1 MDETGMSRQTRQRRP
16 LTLGLALAIAMAAVI
31 ALSGAAA
38 VAQDATSGPDILSE
52 TYRDWIVRCQTA
64 PAQGD
69 QSGTRLCEMVQ
80 DLRQQEGGER
90 VLSIALRPE
99 ENAGDGF
106 LTMITPFGLK
116 VIEQVQIDIDDATI
130 AQAPFQTCLPQGCI
144 VQASLGE
151 TAIASMRG
159 GETAV
164 IRLPTATGEAFE
176 VSISLLGFTAAWTRL
191 SQL

>member
-1 MDETGMSRQTRQRRP
+1 MAIHFFAQPRLVS
-16 LTLGLALAIAMAAVI
+16 TLCTAAVL

-38 VAQDATSGPDILSE
+38 VAQDASSGPDALSE

-69 QSGTRLCEMVQ
+69 QPGARLCEMVQ
-80 DLRQQEGGER
+80 ELRQQEGGQR

-99 ENAGDGF
+99 EDAGVGF

-116 VIEQVQIDIDDATI
+116 VIEQVQIDLDGATI

-151 TAIASMRG
+151 TAIAAMRG

-164 IRLPTATGEAFE
+164 IRLPTTTGEAFE
-176 VSISLLGFTAAWTRL
+176 VSISLLGFTAAWMRL
-191 SQL
+191 SEL